1 MFDPIVFDNLKVVIE
16 GEVYDL
22 DLEGQISV
30 VNRED
35 YMDLAR
41 FSRVYRISFQQTGA
55 MVASLLLTT
64 HLDHIHAELSGNKQV
79 KPGCLIEIDFVLSQI
94 SAFTA
99 EQCESHEKQL
109 RSIWGEERMIE
120 QRVSHFIGTN
130 EYKNE
135 MKIKFNR
142 YIYEDQVDD
151 IVEMIDYMLE
161 TLQKFN
167 NGHKA

>member
-22 DLEGQISV
+22 DLEGHVSV

-35 YMDLAR
+35 YVDLAR
-41 FSRVYRISFQQTGA
+41 FSRVYRISFQQTSA
-55 MVASLLLTT
+55 IVASLLLTT
-64 HLDHIHAELSGNKQV
+64 HIDHIHAELSGNKQV
-79 KPGCLIEIDFVLSQI
+79 KPGCLIEIDFVLSQM
-94 SAFTA
+94 STFTDV
-99 EQCESHEKQL
+99 QCANYEKQL
-109 RSIWGEERMIE
+109 RAIWGEERIIE
-120 QRVSHFIGTN
+120 QRVSHLIGTN

-151 IVEMIDYMLE
+151 IIEMVDYMLE
-161 TLQKFN
+161 TIQKFN
-167 NGHKA
+167 NGDG